1 MNWEAL
7 GAIGEIVGAV
17 AVVLTLGYL
26 AVQIRQNTRAI
37 RAAAHQ
43 ETTRDVSDFVSRVA
57 DNADVARILRVGLH
71 DWDKLDDDE
80 RMRFS
85 MLLFRAFFNFQHLFS
100 LHREGTLDPEYWASQ
115 WQVMLWYMR
124 QPGVGRWWSVAKSR
138 LRAGFVEYMEREV
151 ARQGPNAAR
160 P

>member
-17 AVVLTLGYL
+17 AVILTLGYL

-37 RAAAHQ
+37 RASAHQ
-43 ETTRDVSDFVSRVA
+43 DTTRDVSEFLSRVA
-57 DNADVARILRVGLH
+57 DSPDLARILRVGMKN
-71 DWDKLDDDE
+71 WDDLDEDE

-85 MLLFRAFFNFQHLFS
+85 MLLFRVFFNFQHLFS

-115 WQVMLWYMR
+115 WEVMLWYIR
-124 QPGVGRWWSVAKSR
+124 QPGVVRWWSVSKSR
-138 LRAGFVEYMEREV
+138 LRPGFVEYMESEV
-151 ARQGPNAAR
+151 RQLSVGAGG
-160 P
+160 

>member
-7 GAIGEIVGAV
+7 GAIGETVGAI

-37 RAAAHQ
+37 RASAHQ
-43 ETTRDVSDFVSRVA
+43 DTTRDVSEFLSRVA
-57 DNADVARILRVGLH
+57 DSADLARILRVGMQ

-85 MLLFRAFFNFQHLFS
+85 MLLFRVFFNFQHLFS

-138 LRAGFVEYMEREV
+138 LRPGFVEYMEGE
-151 ARQGPNAAR
+151 AAHQPTEADR